1 MLSITIGSVFILII
15 GYVLKKIK
23 KDISTIE
30 SEMHSFNENHENDAS
45 LSYAA
50 INKALE
56 NKQKKND

>member
-23 KDISTIE
+23 KDISMIE
-30 SEMHSFNENHENDAS
+30 SEIHSFNENDSS

-56 NKQKKND
+56 NEQKKDD